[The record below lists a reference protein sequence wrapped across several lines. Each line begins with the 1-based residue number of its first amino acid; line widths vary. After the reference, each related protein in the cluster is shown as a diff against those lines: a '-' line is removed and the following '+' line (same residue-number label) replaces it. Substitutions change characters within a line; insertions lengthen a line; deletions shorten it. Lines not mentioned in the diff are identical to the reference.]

1 MSRHNNQQHKDQRVG
16 IFVDVQNMYHSGK
29 NLYSANVNFDKI
41 LNVAVSDRQLIRAIA
56 YVICSNTSEEQA
68 FFETISKYGF
78 ELKVKDLQIFPGGMK
93 KADWDVGMAVDAIK
107 LADKLDVVVLV
118 TGDGDFIPLVQ
129 YLKENKGCRVELL
142 SFKRTTSSKLI
153 KEVDDFLDL
162 GGRGSDFLIRKKVSA
177 THKQNKWRVDRKIKK

>member
-1 MSRHNNQQHKDQRVG
+1 MSKHNDQQHKDQRVG
-16 IFVDVQNMYHSGK
+16 VFVDVQNMYHSGK
-29 NLYSANVNFDKI
+29 NLYHANVNFDKI
-41 LNVAVSDRQLIRAIA
+41 LNAAVGNRQLIRAIA

-142 SFKRTTSSKLI
+142 SFKRTTSSNLI
-153 KEVDDFLDL
+153 KKVDDFLDL
-162 GGRGSDFLIRKKVSA
+162 GGRGSDFLIRKKVS
-177 THKQNKWRVDRKIKK
+177 TIHKQNKWRVDKKIKK

>member
-1 MSRHNNQQHKDQRVG
+1 MSRHNDQQHKDQRVG
-16 IFVDVQNMYHSGK
+16 VFVDVQNMYHSGK

-41 LNVAVSDRQLIRAIA
+41 LNAAVSDRQLIRAIA